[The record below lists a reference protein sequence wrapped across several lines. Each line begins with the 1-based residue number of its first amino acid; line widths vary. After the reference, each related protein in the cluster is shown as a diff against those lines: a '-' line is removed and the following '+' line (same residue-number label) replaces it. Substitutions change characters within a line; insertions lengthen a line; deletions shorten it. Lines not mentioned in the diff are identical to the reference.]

1 MSLIFDSNN
10 KLVEGRIHS
19 CSGDEFIQLSAKVRK
34 TKMRMIEALIRMLS
48 SIFSTMHAKRVLDG
62 YLWEARS

>member
-19 CSGDEFIQLSAKVRK
+19 CSGDEFIQAFCKSAKDEDEDDRSSYTDAV
-34 TKMRMIEALIRMLS
+34 

-62 YLWEARS
+62 YLWEVRS